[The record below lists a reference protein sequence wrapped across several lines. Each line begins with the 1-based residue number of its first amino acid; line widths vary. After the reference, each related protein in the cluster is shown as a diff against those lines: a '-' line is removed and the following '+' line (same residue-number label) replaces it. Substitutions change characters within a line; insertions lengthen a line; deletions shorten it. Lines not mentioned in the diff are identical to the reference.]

1 MIGVNKVIL
10 VGRVASDV
18 ECRTTKSGRNL
29 SVFSVAIPRRNAD
42 GADTADFFDVTTWN
56 KTAEICGRYVKKGEK
71 VYVEG
76 RLTKSVWENGE
87 GEKRSRVQVT
97 ANLVNFLGSPAGA
110 PAAEEE
116 TAEVEAQAAEA

>member
-18 ECRTTKSGRNL
+18 ECRTTKTGKNL
-29 SVFSVAIPRRNAD
+29 SVFSVAIPRRNPD
-42 GADTADFFDVTTWN
+42 GSDAADFFDVTTWN

-97 ANLVNFLGSPAGA
+97 ANLVNFLGSPAAAA
-110 PAAEEE
+110 PAATAEEEE
-116 TAEVEAQAAEA
+116 TAEVEA